1 MAARMRPRLDVVLP
15 RSPADVLAQLR
26 FNLADPQSACEGRVE
41 GRHLQ
46 LFIRED
52 QRHTWSPFLEADVAK
67 HPDGAHVTGRIGP
80 HPSVWTFF
88 VLCYA
93 VSAFVAFAAL
103 IVGGVQ
109 WSLAMPA
116 WGFAVV
122 PACALLAGGTYALA
136 LVGQRIGAEQVDE
149 LEQFVEAAAT
159 DAAFLT

>member
-1 MAARMRPRLDVVLP
+1 MRPRLDVVLP

-93 VSAFVAFAAL
+93 VSAFVAVTGL
-103 IVGGVQ
+103 ILGGVQ
-109 WSLAMPA
+109 WSLDMDA
-116 WGFAVV
+116 WGFLLV
-122 PACALLAGGTYALA
+122 PVCVLLALGTYVLA
-136 LVGQRIGAEQVDE
+136 LTGQRIGGEQVEE

>member
-1 MAARMRPRLDVVLP
+1 MRPRLDVVLP
-15 RSPADVLAQLR
+15 RPPADVLAQLR
-26 FNLADPQSACEGRVE
+26 FNLADPQSACQGWVE
-41 GRHLQ
+41 GRHVQ

-52 QRHTWSPFLEADVAK
+52 QRRTWSPFLDADVAS

-93 VSAFVAFAAL
+93 VSAFVALAGL

-122 PACALLAGGTYALA
+122 PVCVLLASGTYALA
-136 LVGQRIGAEQVDE
+136 FVGQRIGAEQVDE
-149 LEQFVEAAAT
+149 IKQFVEAAAT